1 MPEYRGTP
9 IVVNE
14 DDHFDFDEEDNHMRA
29 ALRAGISWGYFDPGS
44 ETTWPEPQPTV
55 GDYVNGFQAVPVNW
69 GPSSALKR
77 AFFGVLRSAR

>member
-1 MPEYRGTP
+1 
-9 IVVNE
+9 
-14 DDHFDFDEEDNHMRA
+14 MRA